1 MILLRVILG
10 VPVQWSILANS
21 FPTEQAIHF
30 KVTARWSLSEST
42 RKGLS
47 QHLTGAFPFCAAC
60 VWPASQTVWALSDK
74 SSCNAGYLCM
84 TFQNIPQM
92 EGFLEGDQV
101 RCNHTHISIDT
112 WAAVSIVWIPTPPS
126 TSISNILY
134 FVLRCLTLKNN
145 ATEETLVNVWIKAML
160 VKYQAINL
168 LQNMW
173 VRYSINPL
181 IWGWALI
188 LNFSSHKMGAYS
200 RWTLNQGWARNQS
213 INNGSSK
220 GISLQCHS
228 CDCVCVWGM
237 YVWEGSC
244 PISFE
249 KYYQLSGKM
258 LLKFWAL
265 RKKF

>member
-1 MILLRVILG
+1 
-10 VPVQWSILANS
+10 
-21 FPTEQAIHF
+21 
-30 KVTARWSLSEST
+30 
-42 RKGLS
+42 
-47 QHLTGAFPFCAAC
+47 
-60 VWPASQTVWALSDK
+60 
-74 SSCNAGYLCM
+74 M

-92 EGFLEGDQV
+92 ESFLEGDQV
-101 RCNHTHISIDT
+101 ICNHTHISIDT

-145 ATEETLVNVWIKAML
+145 ATEETLVNVWTKAML

-168 LQNMW
+168 LQNTW

-188 LNFSSHKMGAYS
+188 LNFSSHKMGAYL
-200 RWTLNQGWARNQS
+200 RWTLIQGWARNQL
-213 INNGSSK
+213 INGSSK

-228 CDCVCVWGM
+228 CDCVCVGGM
-237 YVWEGSC
+237 YVCMGGEL
-244 PISFE
+244 PHFIQE
-249 KYYQLSGKM
+249 ILSVIWKNVTEI
-258 LLKFWAL
+258 LSNL